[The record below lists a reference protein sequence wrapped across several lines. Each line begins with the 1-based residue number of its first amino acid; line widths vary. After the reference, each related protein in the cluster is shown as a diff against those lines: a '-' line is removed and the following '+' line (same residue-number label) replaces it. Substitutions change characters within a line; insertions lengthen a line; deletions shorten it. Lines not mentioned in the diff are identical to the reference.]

1 MPGGHEVLESF
12 KGTGDRYQEQQ
23 QQDAVLGVAKR
34 EHSPERGE
42 CGEPL

>member
-12 KGTGDRYQEQQ
+12 KSTGDRHQEQQ
-23 QQDAVLGVAKR
+23 QQDEVLGVTKR

-42 CGEPL
+42 CREPL